1 MSNQLNAR
9 TENWVIWLLAAVN
22 FTNVLD
28 FMVLMPLGPQL
39 KRVFNLS
46 PAEWSGV
53 VSSYTFAA
61 FLSGLTAVFIIDK
74 FDRKKLLIYVYIGFT
89 IATFLCGLSTT
100 SEFLLV
106 ARSLAGLFGGMLGA
120 LSLTIV
126 GDIISYERRSKAIGK
141 VMAGFSAAAALGVPI
156 GLYFGTK
163 FGWQLPF
170 IVTAIVSVINILF
183 IQYKFPSIT
192 GHLEEKDK
200 PSVLWAL
207 KEIFTN
213 KNTVF
218 GLVFL
223 GLLIL
228 GHFTIIPFLS
238 PYMVSNVG
246 FLEEELI
253 YIYLTGG
260 IISAI
265 SSPLIGKWADK
276 LGNKK
281 VFTIFLLL
289 SVIPIYL
296 ITNLKTASVLQ
307 VLPIT
312 MFFFIFSGGR
322 FIPAMNV
329 IMATA
334 EPKIRGKFMSIRAS
348 VQNLFSG
355 LGAVLAGSLVYEN
368 AQGQYMN
375 YDVIGYCAIGFSLC
389 CFIVL
394 GRLKA
399 KG

>member
-1 MSNQLNAR
+1 M
-9 TENWVIWLLAAVN
+9 
-22 FTNVLD
+22 
-28 FMVLMPLGPQL
+28 
-39 KRVFNLS
+39 
-46 PAEWSGV
+46 
-53 VSSYTFAA
+53 
-61 FLSGLTAVFIIDK
+61 
-74 FDRKKLLIYVYIGFT
+74 
-89 IATFLCGLSTT
+89 
-100 SEFLLV
+100 
-106 ARSLAGLFGGMLGA
+106 
-120 LSLTIV
+120 
-126 GDIISYERRSKAIGK
+126 
-141 VMAGFSAAAALGVPI
+141 
-156 GLYFGTK
+156 
-163 FGWQLPF
+163 
-170 IVTAIVSVINILF
+170 
-183 IQYKFPSIT
+183 
-192 GHLEEKDK
+192 EEKDK